1 MHYWWVNQNQTYK
14 AEIQGGFLWSPKT
27 RADGAR
33 NQFYANMKDV
43 QPGDVVLSYCD
54 TKIKAIGVATGTAKT
69 APKPDFGAH
78 GESWA
83 TEGWLVSVEYEELEQ
98 TIRPKDYI
106 EQLRPHLP
114 KKYSPLQS
122 NGNGIQ
128 SVYLATIPDNLAS
141 QLIALLG
148 DPYHKALRELSGQI
162 TTDSLGEAQEE
173 TITGRTD
180 IGATTKVQLIR
191 ARRGQGIFKANVRL
205 NERFCRVT
213 GVTDR
218 KHLRAS
224 HIKPWSQSTDE
235 EKLNGCNGL
244 LLAPHI
250 DHLFD
255 EGWISFAN
263 NGDVLISA
271 QLNPDILPIWGV
283 PIMKNVG
290 TFSAQQVVF
299 LEFHRN
305 NVFRK

>member
-69 APKPDFGAH
+69 APKPDFGAQ

-128 SVYLATIPDNLAS
+128 SVYLATIPDNLA
-141 QLIALLG
+141 
-148 DPYHKALRELSGQI
+148 YN
-162 TTDSLGEAQEE
+162 SLP
-173 TITGRTD
+173 
-180 IGATTKVQLIR
+180 
-191 ARRGQGIFKANVRL
+191 
-205 NERFCRVT
+205 C
-213 GVTDR
+213 
-218 KHLRAS
+218 
-224 HIKPWSQSTDE
+224 
-235 EKLNGCNGL
+235 
-244 LLAPHI
+244 
-250 DHLFD
+250 
-255 EGWISFAN
+255 
-263 NGDVLISA
+263 
-271 QLNPDILPIWGV
+271 
-283 PIMKNVG
+283 
-290 TFSAQQVVF
+290 
-299 LEFHRN
+299 
-305 NVFRK
+305 